1 MRRAAAILVFW
12 LAASAGAAA
21 APARIVSLNLCTDG
35 LLLALVPRERIA
47 ALSRQSANP
56 LMSPVVALAGNLPR
70 VNRTAEQVL
79 AYAPDLVVAYRYG
92 ADLTKAMLRRVGV
105 KVYEVGVAN
114 SFDALYE
121 EIRLLGRVLDDE
133 AGAVRLNARIAA
145 DLAVVSRPAGPGA
158 RAAISF
164 GPRGGTSG
172 KGSLLDEVITKA
184 GHRNLAAELGFG
196 HWGTL
201 PLEAVLRARPD
212 VIVVEGHGDAKS
224 GVGRDLVRHPALAH
238 IPAGRVVLPGPTT
251 TCMGPAT
258 VEAVARLAAAR

>member
-1 MRRAAAILVFW
+1 MRRVAVALLLW
-12 LAASAGAAA
+12 LAAAAGAAA

-35 LLLALVPRERIA
+35 LLLALVPAERIA

-56 LMSPVVALAGNLPR
+56 LMSPIVEAAGSLPR

-79 AYAPDLVVAYRYG
+79 AYAPDLVVAHRYSAG
-92 ADLTKAMLRRVGV
+92 LTKAMLRRVGV
-105 KVYEVGVAN
+105 PVHEVGVAN
-114 SFDALYE
+114 SFEALYE
-121 EIRLLGRVLDDE
+121 ELRSLGRVLGDE
-133 AGAVRLNARIAA
+133 AAAERLSARIAA
-145 DLAVVSRPAGPGA
+145 DLAAVSRPVGA
-158 RAAISF
+158 DAKTALSF

-172 KGSLLDEVITKA
+172 TGSLIDEVITKA
-184 GHRNLAAELGFG
+184 GYRNLAAELGFG

-212 VIVVEGHGDAKS
+212 VIVVEGHGDAKG
-224 GVGRDLVRHPALAH
+224 GVGRDLVRHPALAD
-238 IPAGRVVLPGPTT
+238 IAAKRIVLPGPTT